1 MVMSFLHPVFIYMM
15 LPVTLILFYFIM
27 TGAKEGF
34 VMFEPRVLEKL
45 RFQSKSLSRPAR
57 EALFLMAFIFM
68 IIALAQPV
76 IKEGEVVVE
85 AKSADILIGLDI
97 SDSMKAEDRFP
108 NRLDFA
114 KAKAIELIEQ
124 APHNRIGVLA
134 FAKHDYIVSPLSFDH
149 SSVAFLLSKVKTN
162 NITEKGTRLD
172 SMLSSAIAM
181 LEHAK
186 QKNLLLFTD
195 GGDTEDFSHEIELA
209 KENGLRLFII
219 GVGTEKGSP
228 VRTTAGDFIKHEGK
242 ILISRLNPDI
252 KELATQTGG
261 VYIESVLG
269 DDDIKTMLKEIES
282 MTEKSTMKEETI
294 VQYIQLFY
302 YPLALAVF
310 FLLLAFSS
318 LPKSMAKSLV
328 LLGLIGLSVPDARAG
343 LLDFQKLK
351 DAKEAYSQE
360 DYAKSRSIYEE
371 FAFKSPEA
379 VYNLANSLYKDKEY
393 EKALKVFE
401 KVKTDKTELKA
412 KALYNSGNTH
422 VQLQQY
428 QEALSAYE
436 KSLELKEDKETRE
449 NYEAVK
455 KFLEEQE
462 KNDSQDQQ
470 DENKE
475 DENKQDDK
483 NSEDKT
489 ENEQENN
496 AQDSKSKDQSKE
508 QKDQQEQKQDKD
520 ASQKDEEQ
528 DSGQKSDKQKNEE
541 ENRSN
546 ASEEKEQEKSDTTEQ
561 KSDDMEQEQSKGAEQ
576 TEAGETEEVPVTM
589 QNMSDLEAKKWL
601 DVIKGSQKGHLYKM
615 EESEHKED
623 ENEKPW

>member
-1 MVMSFLHPVFIYMM
+1 M

-27 TGAKEGF
+27 TGTKESF
-34 VMFEPRVLEKL
+34 VMFDKRVLDKL

-85 AKSADILIGLDI
+85 AKSADILIGIDI

-114 KAKAIELIEQ
+114 KAKAIELIKQ

-149 SSVAFLLSKVKTN
+149 SSVAFLLSKVQTN

-186 QKNLLLFTD
+186 QKNLLIFTD
-195 GGDTEDFSHEIELA
+195 GGDVEDFSQEIALA

-228 VRTTAGDFIKHEGK
+228 VRSVEGGFVKHEGK
-242 ILISRLNPDI
+242 ILISRLNPEI

-294 VQYIQLFY
+294 AQYIQLFY
-302 YPLALAVF
+302 YPLGLAVF

-318 LPKSMAKSLV
+318 VPKSVAKSFI
-328 LLGLIGLSVPDARAG
+328 LLGFISLSIPDARAG
-343 LLDFQKLK
+343 LLDFQKLQN
-351 DAKEAYSQE
+351 AKEAYSQE

-371 FAFKSPEA
+371 FALQSPEA
-379 VYNLANSLYKDKEY
+379 VYNLANTLYKDKEY

-401 KVKTDKTELKA
+401 KVKTENSELKA
-412 KALYNSGNTH
+412 KALYNSGNTN
-422 VQLQQY
+422 VQLKQY
-428 QEALSAYE
+428 KEALSAYE

-455 KFLEEQE
+455 KFLEEEQE
-462 KNDSQDQQ
+462 QEDKQEQQ
-470 DENKE
+470 

-483 NSEDKT
+483 NAEDNK
-489 ENEQENN
+489 EKDQGNN
-496 AQDSKSKDQSKE
+496 AQDSKSKDQSQE
-508 QKDQQEQKQDKD
+508 QKDDEEKKQDKD
-520 ASQKDEEQ
+520 ASTKDEEQ
-528 DSGQKSDKQKNEE
+528 DSQQKSDKQKNEE
-541 ENRSN
+541 ENRSK
-546 ASEEKEQEKSDTTEQ
+546 ASDEKKKEQDKRSAAEQ
-561 KSDDMEQEQSKGAEQ
+561 KSDEKKQEQSKSDEQKDAEQ
-576 TEAGETEEVPVTM
+576 GESKDMPLSQ

-601 DVIKGSQKGHLYKM
+601 NVIKKSQKGHLYKM
-615 EESEHKED
+615 EDFEHKED